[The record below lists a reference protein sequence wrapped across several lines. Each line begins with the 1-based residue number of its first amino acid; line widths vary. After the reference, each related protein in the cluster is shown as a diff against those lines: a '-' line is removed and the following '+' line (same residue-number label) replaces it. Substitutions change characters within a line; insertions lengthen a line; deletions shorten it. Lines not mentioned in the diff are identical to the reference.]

1 MGATRQALSEP
12 VVRIESPRFGT
23 HAVPAE
29 RVIALPD
36 GVVGFPAARRWA
48 LLEPRHPDAPFRY
61 LLCIDQ
67 PELGFVVCEPE
78 PFWPGYTSEV
88 PRTAADSVVLVIVT
102 VPGDPRDM
110 TANLLAPLVL
120 DVATRTGRQ
129 LVLDGQRWGTRH
141 RVLPAGLPAAG
152 ASAAG
157 T

>member
-1 MGATRQALSEP
+1 MGATREALSEP
-12 VVRIESPRFGT
+12 AVRIESARFGS
-23 HAVPAE
+23 HAVPPE
-29 RVIALPD
+29 RVITLPD

-78 PFWPGYTSEV
+78 PFWPGYANEV
-88 PRTAADSVVLVIVT
+88 PRQDADSVVLVIVN

-110 TANLLAPLVL
+110 TANLLAPLVIE
-120 DVATRTGRQ
+120 VATRSGRQ

-141 RVLPAGLPAAG
+141 RVLPSGVPLADAT
-152 ASAAG
+152 G
-157 T
+157 TGT